1 MKLIEIIPRKAIIH
15 ELKSTDKKSAITE
28 LVQVMKKAHSGER
41 FSISGLVDA
50 ILKREKLGTTG
61 MGGGVAVPHAKLDGI
76 KGIIGAFGRSSAGLD
91 FNAVDGEAV
100 HVVFLILSS
109 SSKAEPHLNALRKV
123 MSAIRQPN
131 VLKFLRSA
139 KKTRDIEDVFKE
151 VEEVAPV

>member
-1 MKLIEIIPRKAIIH
+1 MLGVAAPRGGNMAPI
-15 ELKSTDKKSAITE
+15 A
-28 LVQVMKKAHSGER
+28 
-41 FSISGLVDA
+41 DA
-50 ILKREKLGTTG
+50 ILWMSGLSKD
-61 MGGGVAVPHAKLDGI
+61 A
-76 KGIIGAFGRSSAGLD
+76 KGIIGAFGRSEAGLD
-91 FNAVDGEAV
+91 FNAVDRESV

-109 SSKAEPHLNALRKV
+109 SSKSEPHLNALRKV